1 MGIVEKKLRTMAIRA
16 LCQGG
21 FMKVNWCMRNEV
33 KYTIERINVEVLI
46 GTPDEDFKKYR
57 GVGDKV
63 LVEILKI
70 RDKVKSLYN
79 YD

>member
-1 MGIVEKKLRTMAIRA
+1 
-16 LCQGG
+16 
-21 FMKVNWCMRNEV
+21 MKVNWCMRNEV
-33 KYTIERINVEVLI
+33 KYTIESINVEVLI
-46 GTPDEDFKKYR
+46 GTPDEYFKKYR

>member
-21 FMKVNWCMRNEV
+21 FMKVHWYMRNEV
-33 KYTIERINVEVLI
+33 KYTIESINVEVLI

>member
-1 MGIVEKKLRTMAIRA
+1 
-16 LCQGG
+16 
-21 FMKVNWCMRNEV
+21 MRNEV
-33 KYTIERINVEVLI
+33 KYTIESINVEVLI
-46 GTPDEDFKKYR
+46 GNPDEDFKKYR